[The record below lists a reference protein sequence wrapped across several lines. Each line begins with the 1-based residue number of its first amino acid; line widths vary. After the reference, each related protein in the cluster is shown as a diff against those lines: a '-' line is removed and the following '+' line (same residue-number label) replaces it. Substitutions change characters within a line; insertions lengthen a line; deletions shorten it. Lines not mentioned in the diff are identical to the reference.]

1 MEIYIVTPDV
11 TDIVT
16 NQTVPVVPTSPT
28 PVTNV
33 SGIDIFACFLLTIPI
48 FLAYLI
54 ITFLFFKKVD
64 KPVNTKTHGL
74 SRFALGGVLIIFGMI
89 IADMNIEFISAMIIS
104 LNEHGKLNLDELK
117 PVLDSIFFINFIEHY
132 RNIPFDILVLGNI
145 LCTAFYAGAEGLIS
159 SFKTLKVP
167 KGMCIELPL
176 IKRTRI
182 KFIFLIWCAIA
193 ILASIYTII
202 IGSEKIE
209 FEAALSYTGM
219 VSTLIILILADRAPS
234 VLQPFST
241 NKNDEPTNVN
251 IVNPVETEVNLGES
265 NDKGANNAIDHI
277 SDAAIK
283 ILKKLNPDFDDNNN
297 VTIAE
302 QQQSSGGDL

>member
-1 MEIYIVTPDV
+1 MEIYIITNDL

-16 NQTVPVVPTSPT
+16 NQTAPVVVPTTVPI
-28 PVTNV
+28 TNV
-33 SGIDIFACFLLTIPI
+33 SLIDILICFLLTIPVFI
-48 FLAYLI
+48 AYLV

-64 KPVNTKTHGL
+64 KPVNVKTHGL
-74 SRFALGGVLIIFGMI
+74 SRFALCGVLIIFGMI

-104 LNEHGKLNLDELK
+104 LNEHGNLNLDELK

-209 FEAALSYTGM
+209 FEVALSYTGV

-277 SDAAIK
+277 SEAAIK
-283 ILKKLNPDFDDNNN
+283 ILKKLNPDLDDGAN
-297 VTIAE
+297 ISE
-302 QQQSSGGDL
+302 HQHCSRGDL

>member
-1 MEIYIVTPDV
+1 MEIYIITNDL

-16 NQTVPVVPTSPT
+16 NQAAAPVVVPTTVPI
-28 PVTNV
+28 TNV
-33 SGIDIFACFLLTIPI
+33 SIVDILICFLLTIPVFI
-48 FLAYLI
+48 AYLVI
-54 ITFLFFKKVD
+54 AFLFFKKVD
-64 KPVNTKTHGL
+64 KPVNVKTHGL
-74 SRFALGGVLIIFGMI
+74 SRFALCGVLIIFGMI

-104 LNEHGKLNLDELK
+104 LNEHGNLNLDELK

-132 RNIPFDILVLGNI
+132 RNIPFDILVLGNV

-209 FEAALSYTGM
+209 FEVALSYTGV

-241 NKNDEPTNVN
+241 NKNDEAINAN
-251 IVNPVETEVNLGES
+251 IANPNETEVNFGVPNEK
-265 NDKGANNAIDHI
+265 NTNNAIDHI
-277 SDAAIK
+277 SEAAIK
-283 ILKKLNPDFDDNNN
+283 ILKKLNPDLDDGTNI
-297 VTIAE
+297 TE
-302 QQQSSGGDL
+302 HRHCSRGDL